1 MRRRLFWLAVG
12 TLVGVAVSALTER
25 RIRRAVARLGAARL
39 RRSLTARP
47 AEAAD
52 RLRRI
57 GREWIDAG
65 RTDPSPIPSRPR
77 SLGRIPA
84 PRYSHRPVH

>member
-12 TLVGVAVSALTER
+12 TLVGVAASALTER
-25 RIRRAVARLGAARL
+25 RIRRAAARFGAARL
-39 RRSLTARP
+39 RRSLAARP

-52 RLRRI
+52 RLRRM

-65 RTDPSPIPSRPR
+65 RTDPGRIPSRPR
-77 SLGRIPA
+77 SLGRVPA

>member
-12 TLVGVAVSALTER
+12 TLVGVAASALTER
-25 RIRRAVARLGAARL
+25 RIRRAAARLGTARLRGILPAGPAEVAARL
-39 RRSLTARP
+39 RRM
-47 AEAAD
+47 
-52 RLRRI
+52 

-77 SLGRIPA
+77 SLGRVPA
-84 PRYSHRPVH
+84 PRHPHRPVH

>member
-12 TLVGVAVSALTER
+12 TLVGVAASARAAR
-25 RIRRAVARLGAARL
+25 RILRAAVRLGPARL
-39 RRSLTARP
+39 RRSLAARP

-57 GREWIDAG
+57 GREWIEAG

-77 SLGRIPA
+77 SLGRVPA
-84 PRYSHRPVH
+84 PRHPHRPVH

>member
-12 TLVGVAVSALTER
+12 TLVGVAASVLTER
-25 RIRRAVARLGAARL
+25 RIRRAAVRLGAARL
-39 RRSLTARP
+39 RRSLAARP
-47 AEAAD
+47 VEAAD

-77 SLGRIPA
+77 SLGRVPA

>member
-1 MRRRLFWLAVG
+1 MRRRLFWLAAG
-12 TLVGVAVSALTER
+12 TLVGVAASALTER
-25 RIRRAVARLGAARL
+25 RIRRAAVRLGTARL
-39 RRSLTARP
+39 RRSLIAGS

-52 RLRRI
+52 RLRRM

-77 SLGRIPA
+77 SLGRVPA
-84 PRYSHRPVH
+84 PRHSHRPVH

>member
-12 TLVGVAVSALTER
+12 TLVGVAASALTGR
-25 RIRRAVARLGAARL
+25 RIRRAAARLGTARL
-39 RRSLTARP
+39 RRSLTAGP

-52 RLRRI
+52 RLRRM
-57 GREWIDAG
+57 GREWIEAG

-77 SLGRIPA
+77 SLGRVPT
-84 PRYSHRPVH
+84 PRHSHRPVH